1 MTLSGIT
8 ALENYAYRFSP
19 SIPKTPMGRFASII
33 LLREMK
39 SYAIFTTEGGEQ
51 QDVELTQAGLTNG
64 ARIDRLVLFKRKQV
78 APERRTGK
86 ALLRQYGVFP
96 YATVARDGEVI
107 EVIYGAES
115 IVKAQEEA
123 KGKRSLKVSE
133 PITDC
138 YLIAGM
144 CSHCVDCLTY
154 GFAAVEGEGARK
166 ARVMTDSCFSVRPY
180 PLIQRKVK
188 FNVIDEQDQ
197 TSGTITEFDYTMP
210 EVFLPAIVTT
220 VDLTLDEF
228 IYVLDNVLRTTRY
241 GKESSRQGFIRNH
254 VLAIAL
260 SDVELFSNLE
270 FSQAFYD
277 ALRRDT
283 DIQLENGLSL
293 QDFQRYAPGVIQHLT
308 DNLNGRLSLI
318 SGEELQTVLSQVQVL
333 NQDEHRL
340 ATFLKELNRQAAS
353 FSA

>member
-8 ALENYAYRFSP
+8 ALENYGNRFSP

-123 KGKRSLKVSE
+123 KG
-133 PITDC
+133 
-138 YLIAGM
+138 M
-144 CSHCVDCLTY
+144 
-154 GFAAVEGEGARK
+154 
-166 ARVMTDSCFSVRPY
+166 
-180 PLIQRKVK
+180 
-188 FNVIDEQDQ
+188 
-197 TSGTITEFDYTMP
+197 
-210 EVFLPAIVTT
+210 
-220 VDLTLDEF
+220 
-228 IYVLDNVLRTTRY
+228 
-241 GKESSRQGFIRNH
+241 
-254 VLAIAL
+254 
-260 SDVELFSNLE
+260 
-270 FSQAFYD
+270 
-277 ALRRDT
+277 
-283 DIQLENGLSL
+283 
-293 QDFQRYAPGVIQHLT
+293 
-308 DNLNGRLSLI
+308 
-318 SGEELQTVLSQVQVL
+318 
-333 NQDEHRL
+333 
-340 ATFLKELNRQAAS
+340 
-353 FSA
+353 